1 MPSDEETLL
10 LIGGSSFLGLHTA
23 ETLYYFFNIICTYN
37 QSTTPKFFPEFNWY
51 QLNFLQSTKD
61 LKINFK
67 RLIEKTGTKYLVNFA
82 GISSPAEVK
91 KKESMSETVND
102 KANEIIAKVCKELGV
117 VPIFISSDHVFHGD
131 NGPYDEKEQPDP
143 LTNSVYGNQKYKAEQ
158 YYQTL
163 EKYVI
168 LRSSTTLGI
177 AFNSQ
182 KQNLFERTV
191 TALSQ
196 GAFING
202 ASNKIRTVSHYSNIP
217 FIINKI
223 VEGFEEDRLE
233 KETFHLPGELISEYD
248 LMKKIAVKNN
258 YSEYL
263 INETTNNDD
272 NGSYPLQLGLKSEK
286 TVKKLRGRYLTLDE
300 GISLLSDNF
309 SQ

>member
-51 QLNFLQSTKD
+51 QLNFLQSTID

-67 RLIEKTGTKYLVNFA
+67 RLIEKTGTKYLVNIA